1 MRIKYA
7 VLVIA
12 TTLVVT
18 NVAYAQ
24 FRDLI
29 NKVDPNK
36 VVRGA
41 RAAKAMT
48 KEFSEAEEREIGR
61 IVAARVLAT
70 YPISKDERLQ
80 KYVTLLGNTIAGY
93 CTRPS
98 LDWHFAVIEAPIVN
112 AFSAPGGFIFVTTT
126 LLENVKSEAELAAV
140 LGHEIAHATEKHILS
155 EIKRAN
161 VFAAGLDIAQS
172 EYGRG
177 DLTDQL
183 ARKVSEIANDKLFK
197 TGVGRKEEHE
207 ADRIGMKLAGAA
219 GYREASLLDFLSTLQ
234 QLAATQPAG
243 LRQLTQTHP
252 KPQDRIAALQKLRP
266 GSEGATLE
274 GRWAEWTAGN

>member
-1 MRIKYA
+1 VKLRNAFLSISA
-7 VLVIA
+7 VLLFCNEA
-12 TTLVVT
+12 S
-18 NVAYAQ
+18 AQ

-48 KEFSEAEEREIGR
+48 KEFSETEEREIGR

-70 YPISKDERLQ
+70 YPLAENERLQ
-80 KYVTLLGNTIAGY
+80 KYVTLLGNTIASY
-93 CTRPS
+93 SSRPS
-98 LDWHFAVIEAPIVN
+98 LNWHFAVIEAPIVN

-126 LLENVKSEAELAAV
+126 LLDNVRSEAELAAV
-140 LGHEIAHATEKHILS
+140 LGHEIAHATEKHILN
-155 EIKRAN
+155 EVKRAN

-172 EYGRG
+172 EFGRG

-219 GYREASLLDFLSTLQ
+219 GYREASLLDFLGTLQ
-234 QLAATQPAG
+234 ALSTTQPAG

-252 KPQDRIAALQKLRP
+252 KPQERIKALQKLKP
-266 GSEGATLE
+266 DSEGATLE
-274 GRWAEWTAGN
+274 GRWTEWTGGN